1 MLTLTALRL
10 LFADLPLI
18 LYLEQLILT
27 LTRLT
32 IKRNVV
38 FIDICFTSKT
48 HPLLRIFSIVAFG
61 SCDSKGSLCFSHTG
75 NAIFCMR
82 RNCLK
87 QGVRNLHSAWSYG
100 AAGTC
105 NNKSVYPRAYHAR
118 EYTLFCCVS
127 SLCEQ

>member
-48 HPLLRIFSIVAFG
+48 HPLLGIFPQLHLALV
-61 SCDSKGSLCFSHTG
+61 T
-75 NAIFCMR
+75 
-82 RNCLK
+82 LK
-87 QGVRNLHSAWSYG
+87 
-100 AAGTC
+100 
-105 NNKSVYPRAYHAR
+105 
-118 EYTLFCCVS
+118 
-127 SLCEQ
+127 